1 MDERILASPEMAAAV
16 AADCFSG
23 RCPSSSN
30 MDEVPIGCMPDTAAG
45 CEGCR
50 AWLAD
55 GEAASEGVCEMLSID
70 MLAVRLLRL
79 DISSMLAVRE
89 MGDEVPPD
97 PEADRAFAAAAPV
110 DDAADEER

>member
-1 MDERILASPEMAAAV
+1 MDERMLASPEMAAAV

-23 RCPSSSN
+23 RWPSSSN
-30 MDEVPIGCMPDTAAG
+30 MDDVPMGCMPGAAG

-55 GEAASEGVCEMLSID
+55 DEAASEGVCEMLSID
-70 MLAVRLLRL
+70 KLAARLLRL

-89 MGDEVPPD
+89 MGDDVPPD
-97 PEADRAFAAAAPV
+97 PEAERAVAAAAPV
-110 DDAADEER
+110 EDAVDEDR